1 MQSGSADRSTF
12 LSRLSSRQTA
22 STNFYSP
29 HTLLNVI
36 PWRDLKFSSHPLEV
50 LKSVL
55 SSFLANSSAFVTNIG
70 PEKGFFFWQLQP
82 FWVLVFTGFFFSGL
96 TVGRPLWC
104 FLCSLTTWTEY
115 WPVRR
120 NLWLFEILISHPSW
134 QP

>member
-70 PEKGFFFWQLQP
+70 PEKGFFSGSFNHFSACFYW
-82 FWVLVFTGFFFSGL
+82 FFFSGL

-104 FLCSLTTWTEY
+104 SLCSLTTWTEY

-120 NLWLFEILISHPSW
+120 YLWLFEILISHPSW